1 MSAFDNEQRKWCPY
15 GRISIQKIAAGKIEI
30 VPFGGFN
37 TIIDDTNTIH
47 RPSLCCEQCAH
58 FQKNVMGQVR
68 CALEPPSPFLSI
80 LVGSII
86 ISLTLF
92 ALR

>member
-1 MSAFDNEQRKWCPY
+1 MSAFDNEKRKWCPH
-15 GRISIQKIAAGKIEI
+15 GRISIQKISAGEIEI

-37 TIIDDTNTIH
+37 TIVDDTNTVH
-47 RPSLCCEQCAH
+47 RPALCCEQCAH
-58 FQKNVMGQVR
+58 FQKNFMGRER
-68 CALEPPSPFLSI
+68 CALEPSSLFFPI
-80 LVGSII
+80 IAGSLI